1 MSYEQKLTQLGLALP
16 APPKPV
22 ANYVPVVRVGDL
34 LFLSGVLPSRDGQLI
49 MTGKLGQNLSIE
61 QGMEAARVAVLNGL
75 SIIRQEAGS
84 LDRVKRI
91 VKMVG
96 HIASA
101 PGFTDQPQVLN
112 GASDLLVSLFG
123 DAGRHA
129 RVAVGAAELPRQA
142 PVEIELIVELVSS
155 PRRLRPRVI
164 VGFIGTHIF
173 IYSLVAPVQIS
184 LLPLLA
190 TDHLNRRIPLGI
202 MQ

>member
-1 MSYEQKLTQLGLALP
+1 MSHEQKLTQLGLALP

-22 ANYVPVVRVGDL
+22 ANYVPAVRVGDL

-49 MTGKLGQNLSIE
+49 LTGKLGQNLSIE

-75 SIIRQEAGS
+75 SIIRQEVGS

-142 PVEIELIVELVSS
+142 PVEIELIVEL
-155 PRRLRPRVI
+155 
-164 VGFIGTHIF
+164 
-173 IYSLVAPVQIS
+173 AK
-184 LLPLLA
+184 
-190 TDHLNRRIPLGI
+190 
-202 MQ
+202 

>member
-1 MSYEQKLTQLGLALP
+1 MSYEQKLTQLGFELP

-22 ANYVPVVRVGDL
+22 ANYVPVVRTGDL

-49 MTGKLGQNLSIE
+49 MTGKLGQNLSID

-142 PVEIELIVELVSS
+142 PVEIELIVEL
-155 PRRLRPRVI
+155 
-164 VGFIGTHIF
+164 
-173 IYSLVAPVQIS
+173 AK
-184 LLPLLA
+184 
-190 TDHLNRRIPLGI
+190 
-202 MQ
+202 

>member
-1 MSYEQKLTQLGLALP
+1 MSYEAKLKELGLTLP
-16 APPKPV
+16 DPPKPV

-49 MTGKLGQNLSIE
+49 MTGKLGGNLTIE
-61 QGMEAARVAVLNGL
+61 HGIEASRVAVLNGL
-75 SIIRQEAGS
+75 SIIRSAAGS
-84 LDRVKRI
+84 LDRVQQI

-112 GASDLLVSLFG
+112 GASDFLVSLFG

-142 PVEIELIVELVSS
+142 PVEIELIV
-155 PRRLRPRVI
+155 
-164 VGFIGTHIF
+164 
-173 IYSLVAPVQIS
+173 Q
-184 LLPLLA
+184 LLA
-190 TDHLNRRIPLGI
+190 
-202 MQ
+202 

>member
-142 PVEIELIVELVSS
+142 PVEIELIVELVK
-155 PRRLRPRVI
+155 
-164 VGFIGTHIF
+164 
-173 IYSLVAPVQIS
+173 
-184 LLPLLA
+184 
-190 TDHLNRRIPLGI
+190 
-202 MQ
+202 

>member
-75 SIIRQEAGS
+75 SIIRHEAGS
-84 LDRVKRI
+84 LDRVKQI

-112 GASDLLVSLFG
+112 GASDLLVALFG

-142 PVEIELIVELVSS
+142 PVEIELIVEL
-155 PRRLRPRVI
+155 
-164 VGFIGTHIF
+164 
-173 IYSLVAPVQIS
+173 AK
-184 LLPLLA
+184 
-190 TDHLNRRIPLGI
+190 
-202 MQ
+202 

>member
-1 MSYEQKLTQLGLALP
+1 MPYEQKLTQLGLELP

-49 MTGKLGQNLSIE
+49 MTGKLGQNLSID

-91 VKMVG
+91 IKMVG

-112 GASDLLVSLFG
+112 GASDLLVLLFG

-142 PVEIELIVELVSS
+142 PVEIELIVEL
-155 PRRLRPRVI
+155 
-164 VGFIGTHIF
+164 
-173 IYSLVAPVQIS
+173 
-184 LLPLLA
+184 A
-190 TDHLNRRIPLGI
+190 T
-202 MQ
+202 

>member
-1 MSYEQKLTQLGLALP
+1 VDSVSYEVKLKEQGLTLP
-16 APPKPV
+16 DPPKPV

-49 MTGKLGQNLSIE
+49 MTGKLGGNLTIE
-61 QGMEAARVAVLNGL
+61 QGVEAARVAVLNGL
-75 SIIRQEAGS
+75 SIIRSAVGS
-84 LDRVKRI
+84 LDYVKQI

-112 GASDLLVSLFG
+112 GASDLLVTVFG

-142 PVEIELIVELVSS
+142 PVEIELIV
-155 PRRLRPRVI
+155 
-164 VGFIGTHIF
+164 
-173 IYSLVAPVQIS
+173 QILS
-184 LLPLLA
+184 
-190 TDHLNRRIPLGI
+190 
-202 MQ
+202 

>member
-1 MSYEQKLTQLGLALP
+1 MSYDKKLNELGLTLP

-22 ANYVPVVRVGDL
+22 ANYVPAVRVGDL
-34 LFLSGVLPSRDGQLI
+34 LFLSGVLPSREGQLI
-49 MTGKLGQNLSIE
+49 MAGKLGEHLTVE
-61 QGMEAARVAVLNGL
+61 QGAEAARVAVLNGL
-75 SIIRQEAGS
+75 SIIQHEAGS

-142 PVEIELIVELVSS
+142 PVEIELIVEL
-155 PRRLRPRVI
+155 
-164 VGFIGTHIF
+164 
-173 IYSLVAPVQIS
+173 A
-184 LLPLLA
+184 
-190 TDHLNRRIPLGI
+190 
-202 MQ
+202 